1 MVHIMLHRKK
11 DWATRTPLKK
21 GGESERGLRYLMKV
35 IETCSCNNK
44 IGYKINFPTLIR
56 LHKL

>member
-1 MVHIMLHRKK
+1 MLHRKK

-35 IETCSCNNK
+35 IVEIQNITQ
-44 IGYKINFPTLIR
+44 INTTNV
-56 LHKL
+56 K